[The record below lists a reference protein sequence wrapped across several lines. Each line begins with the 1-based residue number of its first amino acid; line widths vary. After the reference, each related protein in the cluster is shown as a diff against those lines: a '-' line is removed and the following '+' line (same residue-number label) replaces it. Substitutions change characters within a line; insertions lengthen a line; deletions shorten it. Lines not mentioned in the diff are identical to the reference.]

1 MAMLLTLEEI
11 RLQCRLESDFTEEDR
26 LLELLALAAEAKAV
40 TYLNRNLYKTVADIA
55 PLDTDGMVITEDIR
69 LALLML
75 VSHWYEHRS
84 SVSELE
90 MTETPQAFEFLLYS
104 RRLPVSGY

>member
-1 MAMLLTLEEI
+1 MLLTLEEI
-11 RLQCRLESDFTEEDR
+11 KLQCRLESDFTAEDQ
-26 LLELLALAAEAKAV
+26 LLELFALAAEAKAV
-40 TYLNRNLYKTVADIA
+40 TYLNRNLYKTIADIA
-55 PLDTDGMVITEDIR
+55 PLDTDGIVITEDIR